1 MSVLQEIKTRI
12 AGVNG
17 TKKIT
22 RAMYLISASRSQKAK
37 IQLEHTL
44 PYFNQIRKAMAD
56 ILATSGSIDTP
67 LMSKK
72 NKDEAEA
79 KKPLYI
85 VLAGDKGMA
94 GGYNHNII
102 NMLKENVDKTK
113 STLWVAGFLARS
125 LISRAGFAVD
135 LSWRYPVVNPTVYRA
150 RDISE
155 AAVKL
160 YLDGTFDR
168 VYLVYTEMT
177 SAINQECKIVQILPL
192 SQHAFKTAGGKDKKE
207 NDAEKNDAE
216 KIAQKNVSSASI
228 IYEPNQVD
236 VFNNLVPYYLKGII
250 YSAFVEAFSS
260 EQNARMVA
268 MDNATKSADET
279 ILALSIKYNR
289 ARQAAITQ
297 EITEIVGGMSAL
309 QG

>member
-12 AGVNG
+12 GGVNG

-44 PYFNQIRKAMAD
+44 PYFKQIRQAMME
-56 ILATSGSIDTP
+56 ILASSGSVETP
-67 LMSKK
+67 LMS
-72 NKDEAEA
+72 NDSSEA

-102 NMLKENVDKTK
+102 NMLHENVDKKK
-113 STLWVAGFLARS
+113 STLWVAGFLARG
-125 LISRAGFAVD
+125 LISRAGFNVD

-155 AAVKL
+155 SVVKL

-168 VYLVYTEMT
+168 IFMVYTEMT
-177 SAINQECKIVQILPL
+177 SAINQECKITQVLPL
-192 SQHAFKTAGGKDKKE
+192 SHHLFKTEKDASDGSE
-207 NDAEKNDAE
+207 NQNY
-216 KIAQKNVSSASI
+216 QQVPASMV
-228 IYEPNQVD
+228 YEPNQIE

-260 EQNARMVA
+260 EQSARMMA
-268 MDNATKSADET
+268 MDNATKSADKT
-279 ILALSIKYNR
+279 ILALSVKYNR